1 MKLLRPVL
9 CLTSS
14 LIIASSVWAAEPADH
29 KEHHPASASASAK
42 VTAPSGS
49 ASKSSMQ
56 KMDDQIQTMHD
67 MHEKMMNA
75 KNPEERSALM
85 ADHMKAM
92 QDGMAMMGKMA
103 GDKKPKMK
111 DGMQKDMAMHD
122 MMERRMEMMEGMMQ
136 MMMDRM
142 PASTAV
148 AK

>member
-14 LIIASSVWAAEPADH
+14 LIIAPSVWAAEPVDH
-29 KEHHPASASASAK
+29 TKHHPASASASAK
-42 VTAPSGS
+42 VDTAPESTNK
-49 ASKSSMQ
+49 ASMQ

-122 MMERRMEMMEGMMQ
+122 MTERRMEMMEGMMQ

>member
-14 LIIASSVWAAEPADH
+14 LIIASSVWAAEPVDH
-29 KEHHPASASASAK
+29 KEHHPVSASASAK
-42 VTAPSGS
+42 VTATSGS

-75 KNPEERSALM
+75 KTSEERSALM

-103 GDKKPKMK
+103 GYKETKMK
-111 DGMQKDMAMHD
+111 DGMQKDMPMHG
-122 MMERRMEMMEGMMQ
+122 MMENRMEMMEGMMQ

-142 PASTAV
+142 PASTAI

>member
-14 LIIASSVWAAEPADH
+14 LIIASSVWAAEPVDH
-29 KEHHPASASASAK
+29 KEHHPASAK
-42 VTAPSGS
+42 VTATSGG

-75 KNPEERSALM
+75 KSPEERSAFM

-92 QDGMAMMGKMA
+92 QDGMAMMGKMS
-103 GDKKPKMK
+103 GDKKTKMK
-111 DGMQKDMAMHD
+111 DGMQKDMPMHG
-122 MMERRMEMMEGMMQ
+122 MMEKRMEMMEGMMQ
-136 MMMDRM
+136 MMMDRT
-142 PASTAV
+142 PASTAI